1 MFVKYFFSNSV
12 TIMQNVN
19 VISFSYTELIKE
31 PSIIHSHPHCE
42 IIVPINNN
50 GSLLCNN
57 RTLEVKNNA
66 IYIINPN
73 VSHTE
78 LNVADTPNEYN
89 AFKYYVV
96 KVNDIVYND
105 DGFADDITVISDST
119 IISELKNYLKTAYA
133 TAEKDRNVL
142 TELNLS
148 CFYYAF
154 LDLLKDKKHY
164 RKENDNDK
172 IVTDFVREFE
182 YYVSKNYHTKIYVK
196 EFAETHGISQN
207 ALEKKF
213 RAETGFTP
221 CEYINKKRLDVAK
234 DLLQSS
240 SYTIYQISQNCGFI
254 SPAYFTAQFKK
265 REGLTPKE
273 LRKKALLKQ

>member
-213 RAETGFTP
+213 RAETG
-221 CEYINKKRLDVAK
+221 
-234 DLLQSS
+234 
-240 SYTIYQISQNCGFI
+240 
-254 SPAYFTAQFKK
+254 
-265 REGLTPKE
+265 
-273 LRKKALLKQ
+273 